1 MDVPSSSVRRLIALS
16 LSVALLLFA
25 AGCGSLGGD
34 QNTFAPE
41 GDVAKDQLDLFLIS
55 LWPAI
60 AILIAIFGATVYVVI
75 RFRRKSEDEPPPPQV
90 HGNTRLEIIWSV
102 LPALL
107 LLVLAVPV
115 VTGIIKLGK
124 APSEDAL
131 RVNVQGFQWQWRFEY
146 PDLVDAEGNPLVII
160 GTPSELPEMHV
171 PVDRE
176 ITVSLTSVDVI
187 HSFWLPKLV
196 GKLDV
201 VPGRTN
207 RLPTFKVETP
217 GVYPGQCAE
226 FCGTGH
232 SGMKMTVIAETEAEF
247 DAWVSEQLGT
257 ESVAAAGPDEVE

>member
-1 MDVPSSSVRRLIALS
+1 
-16 LSVALLLFA
+16 
-25 AGCGSLGGD
+25 
-34 QNTFAPE
+34 
-41 GDVAKDQLDLFLIS
+41 
-55 LWPAI
+55 
-60 AILIAIFGATVYVVI
+60 
-75 RFRRKSEDEPPPPQV
+75 
-90 HGNTRLEIIWSV
+90 
-102 LPALL
+102 
-107 LLVLAVPV
+107 
-115 VTGIIKLGK
+115 
-124 APSEDAL
+124 
-131 RVNVQGFQWQWRFEY
+131 
-146 PDLVDAEGNPLVII
+146 
-160 GTPSELPEMHV
+160 MHV

-232 SGMKMTVIAETEAEF
+232 SDMKMTVIAETEAEF

-257 ESVAAAGPDEVE
+257 ESVAAASPDEVE